1 MHKNALF
8 YLIKS
13 TTQEKNSQVVDFKGK
28 KSAFFP
34 LLFRIYLVE
43 YIQDGDNKIT

>member
-1 MHKNALF
+1 MQKNALF
-8 YLIKS
+8 LLMKS

-34 LLFRIYLVE
+34 LHFRFYLVE
-43 YIQDGDNKIT
+43 YIQDGDKK